1 MTCSDWEFEIA
12 SESESPE
19 LADHLKDC
27 VSCREFAQEMAANR
41 AALASLPV
49 DAAALDAVRS
59 RVLGELTRGRGRAI
73 PAWAWTAA
81 ACLAVLGIAGAL
93 WIVQGPVAP
102 PPAVTA
108 RGPAVLSPAPPVVPV
123 RAVQPPKRAHPRR
136 LVARQ
141 VEPPSEPLVV
151 KMLTD
156 DPSVVIVWLVSKKGD
171 SL

>member
-12 SESESPE
+12 SESDGPE
-19 LADHLKDC
+19 LADHLKEC
-27 VSCREFAQEMAANR
+27 VCCREFAQEMASNR

-59 RVLGELTRGRGRAI
+59 RVLDELMRRRRRAI
-73 PAWAWTAA
+73 PAWTAA
-81 ACLAVLGIAGAL
+81 ACLAVLGIAATV
-93 WIVQGPVAP
+93 WMMRGPVAP

-108 RGPAVLSPAPPVVPV
+108 KAPPVASPAPQVVPIHS
-123 RAVQPPKRAHPRR
+123 VQRPRRAHPRR
-136 LVARQ
+136 LVARR

-156 DPSVVIVWLVSKKGD
+156 DPNVVIVWLVDKKGD